1 LGLVASLMLVDFADE
16 LFTFLPAG
24 ATESIRADLD
34 LSYAQA
40 GVVLAML
47 SAGGFL
53 GMFFKSAADFVSRRL
68 LASAGALLYGLC
80 LLGFAFARS
89 FAVLVVAAFLWG
101 AASDAFLHASQLA
114 LSELAGDDLDATLA
128 RTNLLGAF
136 GDLLGPVV
144 LSLAVVTG
152 LGWRPVF
159 AGAGALMLGYA
170 IVLARQSL
178 PRPHPDGSTPW
189 SIVRAVTSD
198 RRVWRLAAALGLLT
212 ALDEPFVGFLI
223 ASFETRGLSAGA
235 ATALAG
241 SIVVGSIAGFA
252 ALAVRGD
259 SLRARAAVLGAA
271 GLVVS
276 SVVLVVA
283 PWIVVVAVAGFV
295 FGVGVA
301 LVWVVLQ
308 AAVLR
313 LRPGQA
319 GTTEA
324 VVSALASFEI
334 AIPPLIGVGAD
345 AFGLSAAMWI
355 YTALT
360 VVLLLILARAEL
372 HTLWRRRR
380 LRRPSKQEPELARAT
395 E

>member
-1 LGLVASLMLVDFADE
+1 MLVDFADE

-24 ATESIRADLD
+24 SMESIRADFD

-53 GMFFKSAADFVSRRL
+53 GMFFKSAADFVSRRV
-68 LASAGALLYGLC
+68 LASGGALLYGLC
-80 LLGFAFARS
+80 LLGFAGARS

-101 AASDAFLHASQLA
+101 AASDAFLYASQLA
-114 LSELAGDDLDATLA
+114 LAELAGDELDATLA
-128 RTNLLGAF
+128 RTNLLGAV

-144 LSLAVVTG
+144 LSVAVVTG

-159 AGAGALMLGYA
+159 AAAGVLMLGYA
-170 IVLARQSL
+170 VVLGRQPL
-178 PRPHPDGSTPW
+178 PPPRPDGSTPW
-189 SIVRAVTSD
+189 SVVRAVTTD
-198 RRVWRLAAALGLLT
+198 RRVWRVAAALGLLT
-212 ALDEPFVGFLI
+212 ALDEPFLGFLI
-223 ASFETRGLSAGA
+223 SSFETRGLSAGA

-259 SLRARAAVLGAA
+259 ALRNRAAVLGSA
-271 GLVVS
+271 GLVGS
-276 SVVLVVA
+276 SMVLVAAPWPVVLA
-283 PWIVVVAVAGFV
+283 IAGFV
-295 FGVGVA
+295 FGAGIA

-308 AAVLR
+308 ATVLR

-324 VVSALASFEI
+324 VVAALASFEI
-334 AIPPLIGVGAD
+334 AIPPLIGVAAD
-345 AFGLSAAMWI
+345 AVGLPGAMWI
-355 YTALT
+355 YVAVTVAMLVIVTGPAL
-360 VVLLLILARAEL
+360 
-372 HTLWRRRR
+372 RR
-380 LRRPSKQEPELARAT
+380 LRGWPKSSRSRSRR
-395 E
+395 